1 MVALVSLIHDEFWG
15 SICPHLCRPQYALF
29 ALSPHDLHHCLELT
43 NRTIVAAAWLSAAAR
58 RELSRFKDFIA
69 WLRFGKISMA
79 VRMTARNT
87 DVTETS
93 AANQSNEPT
102 SAPRH
107 DILEVNNYL
116 ISGLSASSIDRW
128 FEGSVPH
135 FSPQDLGVPGD
146 IDAVAASLAKARAV
160 ASDPAQIAW
169 KTVRIFSLS

>member
-1 MVALVSLIHDEFWG
+1 
-15 SICPHLCRPQYALF
+15 
-29 ALSPHDLHHCLELT
+29 LELT
-43 NRTIVAAAWLSAAAR
+43 NRAIVAAAWLSSTAR

-69 WLRFGKISMA
+69 WLRFGKISFMMRMA
-79 VRMTARNT
+79 MRNT

-93 AANQSNEPT
+93 TANQSTDPT
-102 SAPRH
+102 SSPRH

-128 FEGSVPH
+128 FVGSTPH

-146 IDAVAASLAKARAV
+146 IEAVTAILAKARTL

-169 KTVRIFSLS
+169 KTVCALLLS